1 MASLPLATLLPVEAV
16 VVTGAPPHLA
26 VLFSP
31 ALLLPGLEQ
40 VKARLAALA
49 PTDLPPLPAGQ
60 IVPGA
65 ACLAVYTED
74 GQLYRG
80 RVAGVN
86 GNNVTI
92 RYEDYGN
99 SETKS
104 AGEGLELP
112 AGLGTPGPA
121 TVELLLA
128 RQEGE
133 AHLLSSAGGA
143 GRRAGA

>member
-1 MASLPLATLLPVEAV
+1 MQGLANSVALLSLPGEAV
-16 VVTGAPPHLA
+16 GVTGAPPHLA

-40 VKARLAALA
+40 VEARLAAPA
-49 PTDLPPLPAGQ
+49 PTDLPHLRAGR

-65 ACLAVYTED
+65 ACLAVYAED

-80 RVAGVN
+80 RVAGVD
-86 GNNVTI
+86 GNSVTI

-112 AGLGTPGPA
+112 AVLATPGPA

-128 RQEGE
+128 RQD
-133 AHLLSSAGGA
+133 SS
-143 GRRAGA
+143 